1 MRKPPKNNTPLNIHK
16 IKDII
21 FISARLFKANTLS
34 HDPNIGAIS
43 GICAALR
50 KLGFKENL
58 TITHHGLEQKHLGK
72 NNKFIQ
78 SCILKR
84 TLSFRRNGAMNV
96 LHFHQRLELGIKTR
110 VYSRKN
116 L

>member
-1 MRKPPKNNTPLNIHK
+1 MEIIGKDFRENDEILKPFESIKELIAYKNSMRKPPKNNVPLNIYK
-16 IKDII
+16 AENVI

-34 HDPNIGAIS
+34 YDPNIGAVS

-78 SCILKR
+78 IA
-84 TLSFRRNGAMNV
+84 NAA
-96 LHFHQRLELGIKTR
+96 
-110 VYSRKN
+110 Y
-116 L
+116 